1 MMMIYFSFVCL
12 ETFLARRWV
21 LGGFRCVGVI
31 IMIAVLGAAAADSNA
46 NSVEEQIHAESIFVE
61 ELVAHVFMQLYV
73 LSFVIEVSKFANDE
87 AEGLAT
93 DDDAMVG
100 IGMSMQ
106 GTASFGRAHSDS
118 DADVVVAH
126 VDKDGPPESPG
137 SDEPPPDVVGRW

>member
-1 MMMIYFSFVCL
+1 MMYYLFPEHDASAENKEVKICKMNPDRTLYIPFQRAQAPCCTTETVHRATHSPITAVANVMFWVMMMIYFSFVCV

-73 LSFVIEVSKFANDE
+73 LSFVIE
-87 AEGLAT
+87 
-93 DDDAMVG
+93 
-100 IGMSMQ
+100 
-106 GTASFGRAHSDS
+106 
-118 DADVVVAH
+118 
-126 VDKDGPPESPG
+126 
-137 SDEPPPDVVGRW
+137 